1 MSDIF
6 FSFSFERKKKKK
18 RNTHSQKEKKKKERR
33 YKEKL
38 LLFTEE
44 RQDWRNIYVS
54 LFLSLSYI
62 DVEKDI
68 FFSPFHFIII
78 KLEGDQFVWTVFS

>member
-6 FSFSFERKKKKK
+6 FSFLLKKKEKK
-18 RNTHSQKEKKKKERR
+18 KEYSLAERKKKKERR